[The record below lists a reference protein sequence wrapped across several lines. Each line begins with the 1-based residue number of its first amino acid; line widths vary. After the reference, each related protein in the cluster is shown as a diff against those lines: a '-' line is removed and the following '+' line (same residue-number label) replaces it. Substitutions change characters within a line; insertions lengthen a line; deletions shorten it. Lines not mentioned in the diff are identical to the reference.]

1 MAHDMKNETAAAAA
15 DDENGILDNATSIAT
30 HVETSRGGALAA
42 PAAKPIPFVRYGTDG
57 THHLWGECCVVMLAI
72 EDSKVDQRHRSAAIG

>member
-42 PAAKPIPFVRYGTDG
+42 PAANPICTDG
-57 THHLWGECCVVMLAI
+57 RYAPSLG
-72 EDSKVDQRHRSAAIG
+72 